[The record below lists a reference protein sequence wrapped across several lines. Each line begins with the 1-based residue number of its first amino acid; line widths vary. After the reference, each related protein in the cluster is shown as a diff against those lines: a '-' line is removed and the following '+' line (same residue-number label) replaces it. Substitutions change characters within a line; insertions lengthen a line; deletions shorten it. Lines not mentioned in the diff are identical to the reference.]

1 MIDGIEHV
9 AENLVR
15 VTKRSMLSGVMH
27 SMELPIRSGQL
38 HRWMDGALIQD
49 AMPNLNAE
57 QREFLITGITP
68 SEWNEAFG

>member
-1 MIDGIEHV
+1 
-9 AENLVR
+9 
-15 VTKRSMLSGVMH
+15 
-27 SMELPIRSGQL
+27 MELPIRSGQL